1 MERRLI
7 MIKNFIKKEIEVIIC
22 WNLMDLLDM
31 QNQNLIA
38 IMKEKKNR
46 IEFGSILLIKI
57 LLNLQLK
64 RNIEAAFAALIKK
77 LKKININ

>member
-7 MIKNFIKKEIEVIIC
+7 MIKTF
-22 WNLMDLLDM
+22 
-31 QNQNLIA
+31 

-77 LKKININ
+77 LKKNKY